1 MLLEYPVK
9 ELINVK
15 QIFIF
20 LLCIVSVVG
29 CQRKSATLSQESMEI
44 TEVRTNTD
52 RVTNANADV
61 NFVRAEQANDG
72 SWTFYVTVQH
82 PDTGWEDYADG
93 WDIVTPDGQVL
104 KPNPTDKFTRTL
116 LHPHVDEQPFVRS
129 QSGSVVPEGLSNV
142 YVRAHDLVDGF
153 GGKEVAVDLTVESG
167 PGFEVH
173 ITKE

>member
-1 MLLEYPVK
+1 MK
-9 ELINVK
+9 ELYNVK
-15 QIFIF
+15 HIIIFIF
-20 LLCIVSVVG
+20 CIVSIVG
-29 CQRKSATLSQESMEI
+29 CQGKPDSLSQETKVITSEI
-44 TEVRTNTD
+44 TNAD
-52 RVTNANADV
+52 PATNANADV
-61 NFVRAEQANDG
+61 IYVRAERDND
-72 SWTFYVTVQH
+72 STWTFSVTVQH

-104 KPNPTDKFTRTL
+104 KPNPTDKFTRIL

-129 QSGSVVPEGLSNV
+129 QSGIVVPEGLSNV

-173 ITKE
+173 MTKE